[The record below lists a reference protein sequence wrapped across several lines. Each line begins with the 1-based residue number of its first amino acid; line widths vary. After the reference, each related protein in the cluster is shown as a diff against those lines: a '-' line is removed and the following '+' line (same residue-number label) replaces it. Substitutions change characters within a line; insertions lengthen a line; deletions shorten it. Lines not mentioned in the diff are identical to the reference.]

1 MKGGLEMLF
10 IKSSELKQGMR
21 LARPIYNKNGVL
33 LYERNSKITA
43 QSIASIK
50 NFGLIGIF
58 VLEPAE
64 PVPPMT
70 ADDIVFERFQ
80 TMTVFSL
87 QEELNKMMQTKKAA
101 KIQVIAANVIKNY
114 GNLNKKTNFI
124 QNLRSTEDYVYKH
137 SLNVAMLSAMITH
150 VMNIK
155 LEEQLDS
162 VLAALVHD
170 IGKLMLHNERETIKD
185 FTHTSFV
192 KGMEL
197 VDYVF
202 SSNTGVKRCCAQA
215 HKVLEDFRNGKK
227 PTAKIVKSAKVLMV
241 AETFDAMT
249 AMRLEGEPASEVAAI
264 RTLLENP
271 EVFDEQVVDALIQSI
286 NILSPGTCIELNTG
300 EKGLVLA
307 GNELNILR
315 PVILEFDGNLILDLS
330 NEMAYGDVEIV
341 DIMKTMD
348 NRYIMNTD
356 MLKKQGIQFDE
367 PEYVNVLEEETE
379 YIPGQ

>member
-1 MKGGLEMLF
+1 MLF
-10 IKSSELKQGMR
+10 IKPSELKDGMR

-33 LYERNSKITA
+33 LYERNSKVTA

-70 ADDIVFERFQ
+70 ADDIAFERFQ

-87 QEELNKMMQTKKAA
+87 QEELNKMIQTKKVT
-101 KIQVIAANVIKNY
+101 KLHVIAANVIKNY
-114 GNLNKKTNFI
+114 GNLNKKINFI

-137 SLNVAMLSAMITH
+137 SLNVAILCAMMTH

-155 LEEQLDS
+155 LEEQQEA

-170 IGKLMLHNERETIKD
+170 VGKLLLRNEKETVENFEAI
-185 FTHTSFV
+185 SSV

-197 VDYVF
+197 IAYAF
-202 SSNTGVKRCCAQA
+202 SANNGVKRCCVQA
-215 HKVLEDFRNGKK
+215 HKSLEDFKKGKSHQS
-227 PTAKIVKSAKVLMV
+227 KIVTSAKVLMV
-241 AETFDAMT
+241 AETFDRMT
-249 AMRLEGEPASEVAAI
+249 AMRLEGEPASEVTAI
-264 RTLLENP
+264 RTLLENT
-271 EVFDEQVVDALIQSI
+271 EVFDEKVVDALIQSI

-315 PVILEFDGNLILDLS
+315 PMILGFNNNLVLDLS
-330 NEMAYGDVEIV
+330 NELAYGDVEIV

-348 NRYIMNTD
+348 NRYIMDTEL
-356 MLKKQGIQFDE
+356 LKKQGIQFDE
-367 PEYVNVLEEETE
+367 PEYVKAPEEEEAE